1 MNEQA
6 AAQALHALR
15 DELQARLARV
25 RDHIGHRHEPVERD
39 FAEQVVQR
47 ENDAVVETLAGRLQ
61 EELGAIDAAL
71 ARVSAGTYGQC
82 AKCGDTIGAER
93 RAALPMTAVCA
104 SCAGQK

>member
-1 MNEQA
+1 MNDQE
-6 AAQALHALR
+6 AAQSLHALR

-47 ENDAVVETLAGRLQ
+47 ENDEVVETLAGRLR
-61 EELGAIDAAL
+61 EELAAIDAAL

-82 AKCGDTIGAER
+82 ASCGGAIGAER
-93 RAALPMTAVCA
+93 RSALPMTAVCA
-104 SCAGQK
+104 SCAGQR